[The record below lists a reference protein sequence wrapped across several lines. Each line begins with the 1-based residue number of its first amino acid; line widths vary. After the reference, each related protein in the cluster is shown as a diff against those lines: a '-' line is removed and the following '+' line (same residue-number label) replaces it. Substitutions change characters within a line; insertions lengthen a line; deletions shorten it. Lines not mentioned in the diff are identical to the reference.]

1 MNRIRLHKYALWVAV
16 AAAVLALVQGAAPAH
31 VTAAHQSP
39 PDTGGCQ
46 LSSARG
52 DIQHV
57 IYLVFDN
64 VHFTRDNPNVPSD
77 LELMPHLLNFIT
89 DNGTLLSNHHTL
101 LISHTAGGI
110 LSGMTGLY
118 GDRDGQSV
126 TNSYRTFN
134 PNGTSSSAS
143 SFAYWT
149 TRIGNGTYNMLT
161 PPNLNTPAP
170 WSPYTRAGCI

>member
-57 IYLVFDN
+57 IYIQFDN

-77 LELMPHLLNFIT
+77 LEQMPHLLNFIT
-89 DNGTLLSNHHTL
+89 SNGVMLANHHTP
-101 LISHTAGGI
+101 LISHTGPDI
-110 LSGMTGLY
+110 LTSMTGLY
-118 GDRDGQSV
+118 GEHDGMPV
-126 TNSYRTFN
+126 GNSYRYFN
-134 PNGTSSSAS
+134 AN
-143 SFAYWT
+143 
-149 TRIGNGTYNMLT
+149 
-161 PPNLNTPAP
+161 
-170 WSPYTRAGCI
+170 